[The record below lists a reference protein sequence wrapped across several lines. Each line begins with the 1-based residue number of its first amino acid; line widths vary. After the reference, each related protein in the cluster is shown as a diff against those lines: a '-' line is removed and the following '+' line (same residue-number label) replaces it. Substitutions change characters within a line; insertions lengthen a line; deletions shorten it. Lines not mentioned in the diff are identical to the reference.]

1 METNNEQ
8 NPNLLFEFDNVPT
21 DALKD
26 ITATPPPPEQER
38 PAQDNAAFNE
48 PQIDINAQKS
58 EQVNV
63 GDIISANIVMEV
75 VNIVIPKMIATA
87 VKVIAKKNVTTRQ
100 LSATQAEKE
109 TIQPVLQNYLDSVHF
124 KLSPL
129 NALIITLAAVYGS
142 KTIDILNAPV
152 QSIATN
158 TGLADTR
165 TQAEKGGRPPVIKG
179 GKLSAYMRKKQA
191 AAAGKSKNIFE
202 K

>member
-1 METNNEQ
+1 MENLTEQ
-8 NPNLLFEFDNVPT
+8 QKTLFEFDNVST

-26 ITATPPPPEQER
+26 ITATPPPPDQER
-38 PAQDNAAFNE
+38 PPIDQDAFKQPESDGNGQAPE
-48 PQIDINAQKS
+48 EIKA
-58 EQVNV
+58 

-75 VNIVIPKMIATA
+75 LNIVIPKMIATA

-129 NALIITLAAVYGS
+129 NALIITLAAVYGA

-152 QSIATN
+152 MSVATN
-158 TGLADTR
+158 TGLADNR
-165 TQAEKGGRPPVIKG
+165 TTAAKGGRPPVQKG

-191 AAAGKSKNIFE
+191 AAGNAKNIFE